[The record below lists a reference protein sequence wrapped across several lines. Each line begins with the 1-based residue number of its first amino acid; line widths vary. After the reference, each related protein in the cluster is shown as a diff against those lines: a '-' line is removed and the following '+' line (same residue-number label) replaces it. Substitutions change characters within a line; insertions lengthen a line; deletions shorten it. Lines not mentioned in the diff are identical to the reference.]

1 MDVYRTAHE
10 KGVTEAELQQA
21 KNKVRSQLV
30 LSSERPGRRMFA
42 VAGDWVYRR
51 EYRSLEND
59 LDLIARITL
68 DEVAGVLK
76 RYSLVEGTGL
86 SIGP

>member
-1 MDVYRTAHE
+1 M
-10 KGVTEAELQQA
+10 QQA
-21 KNKVRSQLV
+21 KDKVRSQLV
-30 LSSERPGRRMFA
+30 LSSERPGRRMFG

-51 EYRSLEND
+51 EYRSLETD

-68 DEVAGVLK
+68 DEVAEVLR